1 MGMPQIP
8 PAEHRPSFRQTRID
22 LLESA
27 ALEAM
32 SASHIL
38 NAQGEQT
45 QAVVRRYAA
54 GEVNFHQLQ
63 ASCRCTRELLQ
74 SLIMKQW
81 LLQQKL
87 ETVAELTDVA
97 EDAAPS
103 PWSPPYPPCCPP
115 PWGLEYPSAPRCPWM
130 PRQEE

>member
-8 PAEHRPSFRQTRID
+8 PAEHRPTFRQARID

-27 ALEAM
+27 ALDAM

-54 GEVNFHQLQ
+54 GELSFWQLQ
-63 ASCRCTRELLQ
+63 TSCRCTRELLQ

-87 ETVAELTDVA
+87 ETVAELRDLP
-97 EDAAPS
+97 DNC
-103 PWSPPYPPCCPP
+103 CCPTPCGPERP
-115 PWGLEYPSAPRCPWM
+115 PATYCTYSPCRE
-130 PRQEE
+130 

>member
-8 PAEHRPSFRQTRID
+8 PAEHRPSFRQARID

-54 GEVNFHQLQ
+54 GEITFCQLLT
-63 ASCRCTRELLQ
+63 SCRCTRELLQ

-87 ETVAELTDVA
+87 EAVAELRDSP
-97 EDAAPS
+97 EDCMGRSSCGPDRPAVPGC
-103 PWSPPYPPCCPP
+103 PCVSRP
-115 PWGLEYPSAPRCPWM
+115 E
-130 PRQEE
+130 